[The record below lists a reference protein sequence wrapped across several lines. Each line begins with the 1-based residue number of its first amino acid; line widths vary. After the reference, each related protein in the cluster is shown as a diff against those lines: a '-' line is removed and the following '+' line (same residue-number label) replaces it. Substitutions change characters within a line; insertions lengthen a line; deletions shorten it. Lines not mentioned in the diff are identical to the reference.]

1 MKTDKH
7 SNRNT
12 SMESSEARAGVHLS
26 ARSKN
31 RARPTILLNPGPVTM
46 SERVRQKFLEEDLC
60 HREPEFARLVLDIKE
75 RLRRV
80 YPEAESDYEAVI
92 FTGSG
97 TCAVEAIFQS
107 LAPRKGKTLV
117 IANGVYGER
126 IASMLEVQ
134 GKPTT
139 LVKSAWPEP
148 MNLAEA
154 DRHLRNDP
162 AITHVAAIHN
172 ETTTGRLNDL
182 ESLGE
187 LCRRYGKLLL
197 LDTVSSFAAEE
208 IRFADWNVGAIAS
221 VANKC
226 IHGAPGICF
235 VLARKDL
242 LETGKTE
249 ASSLYLDLF
258 KMYREQKTGFSP
270 FTQATHI
277 CVVLQEALQELEEA
291 GGWQARRARYRAI
304 SKRIRGEF
312 RRLGIE
318 LFLPEE
324 VYCSMLTSFKLP
336 AGRTYEQVH
345 DALKEAGFVIYAGQ
359 AGLYHS
365 IFRIANMGDIID
377 SDVDRLIEAM
387 AGVIK

>member
-1 MKTDKH
+1 MKTEISLK
-7 SNRNT
+7 
-12 SMESSEARAGVHLS
+12 
-26 ARSKN
+26 
-31 RARPTILLNPGPVTM
+31 RPTILLNPGPVTL
-46 SERVRQKFLEEDLC
+46 SERVRRKFLEEDLC
-60 HREPEFARLVLDIKE
+60 HREPEFAELVLDIKA

-80 YPEAESDYEAVI
+80 YLEAESEYEAVI

-134 GKPTT
+134 GKPFA
-139 LVKSAWPEP
+139 LVKSPWPEP
-148 MNLAEA
+148 MNFGEAERLLQT
-154 DRHLRNDP
+154 DLS
-162 AITHVAAIHN
+162 ITHVAAIHN

-182 ESLGE
+182 DALGA
-187 LCRRYGKLLL
+187 LCRKYGKPLL
-197 LDTVSSFAAEE
+197 LDTVSSFAGEE
-208 IRFADWNVGAIAS
+208 IRFAEWNVAALAS

-242 LETGKTE
+242 LESGKTE
-249 ASSLYLDLF
+249 ATSLYLDLF
-258 KMYREQKTGFSP
+258 KMYKEQKTGFSP

-277 CVVLQEALQELEEA
+277 CVLLQEALKELEEM
-291 GGWQARRARYRAI
+291 GGWQTRRSRYRQIANRIRRAFI
-304 SKRIRGEF
+304 DFG
-312 RRLGIE
+312 LE

-324 VYCSMLTSFKLP
+324 SYCSMLTSFKLP
-336 AGRTYEQVH
+336 AGRTYEQIH
-345 DALKEAGFVIYAGQ
+345 DALKAAGFVIYAGQ

-365 IFRIANMGDIID
+365 IFRIANMGDILD
-377 SDVDRLIEAM
+377 SDVEHLVEAM
-387 AGVIK
+387 AALLTE

>member
-1 MKTDKH
+1 MK
-7 SNRNT
+7 
-12 SMESSEARAGVHLS
+12 SEK
-26 ARSKN
+26 RSVN
-31 RARPTILLNPGPVTM
+31 QVRPTILLNPGPVTL
-46 SERVRQKFLEEDLC
+46 SDRVRRKFLEEDLC
-60 HREPEFARLVLDIKE
+60 HREPEFADLVLDIKA

-80 YPEAESDYEAVI
+80 YPEAEAQYEAI
-92 FTGSG
+92 LFTGSG

-134 GKPTT
+134 GKPYV

-148 MNLAEA
+148 MNLVEAERILQR
-154 DRHLRNDP
+154 DSS
-162 AITHVAAIHN
+162 ITHVAAIHN

-182 ESLGE
+182 QSLGA
-187 LCRRYGKLLL
+187 LCRRYGKPLL
-197 LDTVSSFAAEE
+197 LDTVSSFAGEE
-208 IRFADWNVGAIAS
+208 IRFTEWNVAALAS

-242 LETGKTE
+242 LEDGTTE

-258 KMYREQKTGFSP
+258 KMYKEQKTGFSP

-277 CVVLQEALQELEEA
+277 CVLLQEALKELEEA
-291 GGWQARRARYRAI
+291 GGWQSRRARYREI
-304 SKRIRGEF
+304 SSRIRREF
-312 RRLGIE
+312 QALGIE

-324 VYCSMLTSFKLP
+324 AYCSMLTSFQLP

-345 DALKEAGFVIYAGQ
+345 DALKAAGFVIYAGQ

-365 IFRIANMGDIID
+365 IFRIANMGDIKD

-387 AGVIK
+387 GTVVR

>member
-1 MKTDKH
+1 MISKGDAAYD
-7 SNRNT
+7 RN
-12 SMESSEARAGVHLS
+12 G
-26 ARSKN
+26 
-31 RARPTILLNPGPVTM
+31 RPTILLNPGPVTM
-46 SERVRQKFLEEDLC
+46 SERVRRKFLEEDLC
-60 HREPEFARLVLDIKE
+60 HREPEFAELVLDIKA
-75 RLRRV
+75 RLRQV
-80 YPEAESDYEAVI
+80 YPEAEAEYEAVI

-107 LAPRKGKTLV
+107 LAPRNGKTLV

-134 GKPTT
+134 GKPYV
-139 LVKSAWPEP
+139 LVKSPWPEP
-148 MNLAEA
+148 MNLSEVERLLQS
-154 DRHLRNDP
+154 DS

-182 ESLGE
+182 DSLGA

-197 LDTVSSFAAEE
+197 LDTVSSFAAEA
-208 IRFADWNVGAIAS
+208 IRFKDWNVAALAS

-258 KMYREQKTGFSP
+258 KMYKEQKTGFSP

-277 CVVLQEALQELEEA
+277 CVLLQEALKELEES
-291 GGWQARRARYRAI
+291 GGWQARRARYREL
-304 SKRIRGEF
+304 SSRIRAGF
-312 RRLGIE
+312 RELGVE
-318 LFLPEE
+318 LFLPEDA
-324 VYCSMLTSFKLP
+324 YCSMLTSFKLP
-336 AGRTYEQVH
+336 KGLTYDSLH
-345 DALKEAGFVIYAGQ
+345 DHLKKAGFVIYAGQ

-365 IFRIANMGDIID
+365 IFRIANMGDIQD
-377 SDVDRLIEAM
+377 SDIDRLIRAM
-387 AGVIK
+387 GDVMKRNSL